1 MTSTRNNNTSL
12 DYNLQQKYNTNM
24 MINNFYSGYCVPNS
38 EIIPTIGTISS
49 RRNRYSLASNSV
61 DIESNLFGINSTNL
75 VKPASS
81 VEPLLNKIPQ
91 KSFFYR
97 PDNVIM
103 PYPLVFN
110 NNNRPSLN

>member
-12 DYNLQQKYNTNM
+12 DYKLQQNYNNNM
-24 MINNFYSGYCVPNS
+24 MINNFYTGYCVPNN
-38 EIIPTIGTISS
+38 EIIPTIGTITS

-75 VKPASS
+75 IKPAPT
-81 VEPLLNKIPQ
+81 VEPLLNKIPH

-97 PDNVIM
+97 QDNVIM

-110 NNNRPSLN
+110 NNDRPTLN

>member
-1 MTSTRNNNTSL
+1 MTSTRNNNTSI

-24 MINNFYSGYCVPNS
+24 TINNFYSGYCVPNS

-75 VKPASS
+75 IKPSPT

-91 KSFFYR
+91 KSFFDR
-97 PDNVIM
+97 QDNVIM

-110 NNNRPSLN
+110 NNDRPSLN